1 MRIRNRIYFKVPAT
15 YLFTEA
21 RLAHDR
27 GVAAVAGTAGLG
39 LEHVVVVALL
49 LVVPV
54 VKAFRAQR
62 HALKRSTVI
71 KILRRRQKRFLK
83 KYRVHNS
90 STLIASVLDPPTF

>member
-1 MRIRNRIYFKVPAT
+1 MRIRHRIYLKVPAT

-27 GVAAVAGTAGLG
+27 GVATVACTAGLG

-54 VKAFRAQR
+54 VKALRAQR
-62 HALKRSTVI
+62 HALKKITV
-71 KILRRRQKRFLK
+71 R
-83 KYRVHNS
+83 
-90 STLIASVLDPPTF
+90 